1 MLVLDFFKYKF
12 GISYR
17 IKELT
22 KMKKLI
28 LLIGCLISIS
38 AFPQGFNIN
47 GRFSS
52 SVYSF
57 ERFDTTSLSGNYL
70 TSFQMLNLNINKD
83 NVSLRSFMNYESDL
97 GDNIDGGPMMRFY
110 NLYLEVRN
118 LFDIATIKIGR
129 QPVFN
134 NAAGGIFDGLNIDLK
149 EDDYK
154 FNAYGGGNVPAY
166 QKLEFTNDLKQNFIF
181 GGKFSSDVI
190 TDFQV
195 TLSYI
200 DKNFQPE
207 SYLTTRLDAQL
218 NPIQVLIENNSTQY
232 QFASAEVAYDDSKD
246 KLSVITDYDYDL
258 NFDQTSKVE
267 IDGNY
272 SPLNNLKID
281 LYYNFSNP
289 LIRYNSIFSVF
300 DYGSSQDAE
309 VGADYIINKNI
320 TLTGKF
326 GDVVYQDANSARVTV
341 GLSSNYGSLTYRK
354 TFGYA
359 GELDALSLYWA
370 YSFYQ
375 DLLTPS
381 LGVSYTNYKL
391 SPDPNQPTY
400 DLTSVLAGINVRPLK
415 TLSFDLQGQYMDN
428 QIYRNDFR
436 FFLKFNY
443 WFNTNF
449 N

>member
-1 MLVLDFFKYKF
+1 
-12 GISYR
+12 
-17 IKELT
+17 
-22 KMKKLI
+22 MKKLI

-57 ERFDTTSLSGNYL
+57 ERFDTTFLSGNYL
-70 TSFQMLNLNINKD
+70 TSFQMLNLSINKD

-97 GDNIDGGPMMRFY
+97 VDNIDGGPMMRFY

-149 EDDYK
+149 EDGYK

-181 GGKFSSDVI
+181 GGKFSTDAI

-207 SYLTTRLDAQL
+207 SYWTTRLDAQL

-232 QFASAEVAYDDSKD
+232 QFAFAEVAYDDSKD

-272 SPLNNLKID
+272 SPLNNFKID

-300 DYGSSQDAE
+300 NYGSSQEAE

-375 DLLTPS
+375 GLLTPS

-436 FFLKFNY
+436 FFLKLNY